1 MTISAYPLIIT
12 LNVNGLNAPI
22 KRQGGG
28 WFDKRTRPMYVL
40 LTETCFRAKDIC
52 RWKVKGWKK
61 IFHVHRNDKKAGI
74 SILISNKID
83 FKTMSV
89 TEKEDHYING
99 SIEEEAIMLVN
110 IYAPNTGDPKWIKQI
125 LTDMKREINNNTI
138 IVREFN
144 TPLTSMNRLSRQKMT
159 H

>member
-1 MTISAYPLIIT
+1 
-12 LNVNGLNAPI
+12 
-22 KRQGGG
+22 
-28 WFDKRTRPMYVL
+28 MYVL

-110 IYAPNTGDPKWIKQI
+110 IYAPNTGDPK
-125 LTDMKREINNNTI
+125 
-138 IVREFN
+138 
-144 TPLTSMNRLSRQKMT
+144 
-159 H
+159 